1 MRRVHPQ
8 TQWQRAPGCLG
19 RLSPRGCQDRVP
31 GPSPC
36 TVRRHA
42 SEHRD
47 ARTALHV
54 LATLCALTVRASLCL
69 LPFRKAD
76 CRARS
81 RLYESFHQVARPG
94 DGIDGTARE
103 VRETPRPLAWQPRNG
118 PSLRRRAWPQPWR
131 PPGHGSAASA
141 RGPRRTQQL
150 EEDSL
155 RYAGEVGRQIDEL
168 QGAFGKIRAPSCV
181 LP

>member
-1 MRRVHPQ
+1 MHSATSR
-8 TQWQRAPGCLG
+8 QRAQRRAHSAACA
-19 RLSPRGCQDRVP
+19 RCAVRADSARV
-31 GPSPC
+31 S
-36 TVRRHA
+36 
-42 SEHRD
+42 
-47 ARTALHV
+47 V
-54 LATLCALTVRASLCL
+54 LAA
-69 LPFRKAD
+69 PFRKAD